1 MAPSFLSLSVF
12 LLTVFIAMPKYGN
25 SDVDKC
31 FVILADGATGWETKG
46 CETSL
51 YVLKKHEFSTK

>member
-1 MAPSFLSLSVF
+1 
-12 LLTVFIAMPKYGN
+12 MPKYGN

-31 FVILADGATGWETKG
+31 FLILADGATGWETKG